1 MSCWNHSQ
9 RMQEQ
14 IHQNKPFSSF
24 IKGIFNKR
32 LVVMVV
38 WLVLY
43 IFLPPFGD
51 FFLYNQK
58 KFLKNNLGADLTWTV
73 PVPCP
78 ILFGQRDI
86 KEIYCQNQSDC
97 IVAIVKWTLCILTPD
112 QIKYYKIKSK
122 TIQNQIAR
130 HRTESPHLC
139 NYGTEDQWQL
149 NRRAGLKCSGH
160 TDGEEAWRLQQL
172 AHKDRQSRGG
182 ACPVSSEQ

>member
-1 MSCWNHSQ
+1 
-9 RMQEQ
+9 
-14 IHQNKPFSSF
+14 
-24 IKGIFNKR
+24 
-32 LVVMVV
+32 MVV

-58 KFLKNNLGADLTWTV
+58 NFLKNNLGADLTWTV

-112 QIKYYKIKSK
+112 QIKYYKIKMK
-122 TIQNQIAR
+122 TLIFFIQFFGIEKYQMINSLVHCSNGPSLKFLFRKFLHSSGYWELSDVKRENVCWNLIVSTSFTPPT
-130 HRTESPHLC
+130 H
-139 NYGTEDQWQL
+139 TEDWLSSFYGNIMNISFTTTQS
-149 NRRAGLKCSGH
+149 NF
-160 TDGEEAWRLQQL
+160 QQ
-172 AHKDRQSRGG
+172 
-182 ACPVSSEQ
+182 EY